1 VSLFSTSRVIV
12 FPVRVFTNIC
22 IADVLILSTEK
33 LELGKKG
40 KLMREMGF
48 YRVL

>member
-1 VSLFSTSRVIV
+1 
-12 FPVRVFTNIC
+12 
-22 IADVLILSTEK
+22 LILSTEK

-48 YRVL
+48 YRVLWI